1 MKCLICNGKNFNL
14 IWNNKI
20 RAGRKKFTKNKE
32 KIYQCLNCDLV
43 FLDKKR
49 KILEDSGLTRK
60 LYNKD
65 NSINEFFNFNSPRE
79 LKKLK
84 FIKNHINFKNKDV
97 LESNCGAGIIINN
110 LKKTSKVTAGLDSL
124 IYKKFLNKNKHLYFK
139 DIEEIIKFKKKF
151 DIILSL
157 SEIEHKYNPILFLN
171 NCKKIIK
178 KNGYIILRIP
188 NFHNIYMLLLKNYF
202 FKYDY
207 RTSHN
212 YYFSE
217 KNLDLMF
224 KKLNFEIYLKKGF
237 NEYSSNHLF
246 TYLKNKKR
254 VPANKIKNI
263 FTKKADLDIVKNIEK
278 SKISTSLIYIL
289 KLK

>member
-1 MKCLICNGKNFNL
+1 MKCLICSGREFNL
-14 IWNNKI
+14 IWNDKI
-20 RAGRKKFTKNKE
+20 RSGRKKFTKHKE
-32 KIYQCLNCDLV
+32 KIYQCFNCNLV
-43 FLDKKR
+43 FLNKKR
-49 KILEDSGLTRK
+49 KILENSGLTRK

-65 NSINEFFNFNSPRE
+65 NSINEFFNFHNPRE

-84 FIKNHINFKNKDV
+84 FVKKHISFKNKDV
-97 LESNCGAGIIINN
+97 LESNCGAGIIINS
-110 LKKTSKVTAGLDSL
+110 LKKTSKITAGLDSL
-124 IYKKFLNKNKHLYFK
+124 IYKKFLNKNKHLYFR
-139 DIEEIIKFKKKF
+139 DVEEIIKSKKKF

-157 SEIEHKYNPILFLN
+157 SEIEHKYNPILFLKN
-171 NCKKIIK
+171 LKKIIK
-178 KNGYIILRIP
+178 KNGFIVLRIP
-188 NFHNIYMLLLKNYF
+188 NFYNIYMLLLNKYF

-217 KNLDLMF
+217 KNLNLMF
-224 KKLNFEIYLKKGF
+224 KQLNFKIYLKQGF

-254 VPANKIKNI
+254 VATNKIKNI
-263 FTKKADLDIVKNIEK
+263 FTKKTDSDIVKNIEE
-278 SKISTSLIYIL
+278 SKLSTSLIYIL